1 MTDFCVR
8 SGSPT
13 PVCSVIGVRTVDNLP
28 TPTEEP
34 VPAVRSERLV
44 PLIVACALFMEQLD
58 STVIATSLPAIAA
71 DLHEDPISLKLA
83 LTSYLLSL
91 AVFIPASGWFADRFG
106 SRTVFRAAII
116 IFTIGSLLCGMA
128 HSLPDF
134 VAFRIIQGMGG
145 AMMVPVGRLVI
156 LRTVPKEELVSALA
170 WLTIPALLGPVLGPP
185 LGGFITTYFDW
196 RYIFFLN
203 LPIGLV
209 GIALATRFIPDIR
222 EENVPAFDFR
232 GMALSGVGLAGLVF
246 GFALLGQHAVSPSI
260 AFAVIAV
267 GAVAMVFYVRHAR
280 HTDRPILDLNLLKIP
295 TFYAGVVGASLF
307 RIGIGALPFLLPLLL
322 QLGFGMSPFASGL
335 ITFASAA
342 GAMTMKFTAAPII
355 RAFGFRRV
363 LVVNCLI
370 ASVFIAVGAL
380 FRPDMPHLVLI
391 GALLL
396 GGFFRSL
403 QFTSTNALSYADVP
417 SEAMSRATSFAS
429 VAQQVSIST
438 GVATAAL
445 VLDGMRTWRG
455 TGEIQLADFSVAFL
469 VVSAIAVCSVFFFLR
484 LPPDAG
490 AELAQRRVKPAA
502 PAETPNEM
510 GSAA

>member
-1 MTDFCVR
+1 
-8 SGSPT
+8 
-13 PVCSVIGVRTVDNLP
+13 
-28 TPTEEP
+28 
-34 VPAVRSERLV
+34 
-44 PLIVACALFMEQLD
+44 MEQLD

-71 DLHEDPISLKLA
+71 DLNEDPIALKLA

-91 AVFIPASGWFADRFG
+91 AVFIPASGWFADKFG
-106 SRTVFRAAII
+106 SRTVFRAAIV

-128 HSLPDF
+128 QSLPDL
-134 VAFRIIQGMGG
+134 VAYRIIQGMGG

-156 LRTVPKEELVSALA
+156 LRTVPKAELVSALA
-170 WLTIPALLGPVLGPP
+170 WLTIPALMGPVLGPP
-185 LGGFITTYFDW
+185 IGGFITTYFDW
-196 RYIFFLN
+196 RLIFFIN
-203 LPIGLV
+203 IPIGLL

-222 EENVPAFDFR
+222 EANVPPFDFR
-232 GMALSGVGLAGLVF
+232 GMGLSGVGLSGLVF
-246 GFALLGQHAVSPSI
+246 GFALLGQHAVSPWV

-267 GAVAMVFYVRHAR
+267 GAVAMTFYVRHAR
-280 HTDRPILDLNLLKIP
+280 RTDRPILDLTLLRIP

-335 ITFASAA
+335 VTLASAA

-370 ASVFIAVGAL
+370 ASAFIAVAAL
-380 FRPDMPHLVLI
+380 FRPDTPHIVLL

-429 VAQQVSIST
+429 VAQQVAIST
-438 GVATAAL
+438 GVAVAAL
-445 VLDGMRTWRG
+445 VLDGMRTLRG
-455 TGEIQLADFSVAFL
+455 TGTIELADFSIAFVTVAL
-469 VVSAIAVCSVFFFLR
+469 VAVCSVFFFIR
-484 LPPDAG
+484 LPANAG
-490 AELAQRRVKPAA
+490 AELARRPGKAA
-502 PAETPNEM
+502 ARAAAEENAGGM
-510 GSAA
+510 GGAA